1 MATAVRNVRSLM
13 NISRFMIQSTAC
25 KASAV
30 SVVHSRRISS
40 LNRCPNFTNQ
50 LRPMQPQQIQKRFA
64 GKNVYT
70 IEEVEKR
77 VMITLQLFDKIDP
90 EKLTKDSHFIKD
102 LGLDSLDQ
110 VEIIMAME
118 DDFDFEIPDDDAER
132 LMTPALIIEYICDKE
147 DTYE

>member
-1 MATAVRNVRSLM
+1 MDEDNDTEVGRIVRKKTQPVLFTGRRSEEM
-13 NISRFMIQSTAC
+13 
-25 KASAV
+25 K
-30 SVVHSRRISS
+30 HK
-40 LNRCPNFTNQ
+40 
-50 LRPMQPQQIQKRFA
+50 MQPQQIQKRFA